1 MDQIYR
7 QQETTSN
14 LSQSLKDIQ
23 FECQMLKEDQQSL
36 SITINK
42 IKIENT
48 KLKKHETQLEETN

>member
-1 MDQIYR
+1 
-7 QQETTSN
+7 
-14 LSQSLKDIQ
+14 
-23 FECQMLKEDQQSL
+23 MLKEDQQSL